1 MNLVYL
7 ELEMTAVGMII
18 GICLSVI
25 GMAIVQWKLSKMTL
39 KEFFKGADN
48 GDSEIYQKAKR
59 VHTGLR

>member
-7 ELEMTAVGMII
+7 ELEMTAIGMII
-18 GICLSVI
+18 GICLSII

-48 GDSEIYQKAKR
+48 GDSEIY
-59 VHTGLR
+59 